1 MTHYQGEKNQSI
13 ETDPEMREMME
24 LSDENVN
31 NTIKN
36 VIHILKDIRG
46 NIIKTKRLMDKR

>member
-1 MTHYQGEKNQSI
+1 
-13 ETDPEMREMME
+13 MREMME